1 MKFTKI
7 LALSAALTL
16 AGCNLDTPPEN
27 QLTQSNAFLTE
38 RDLNTTTTALQA
50 IMNNVIA
57 DSGLPIFIDVG
68 EISSEVRGGSAIK
81 NWNPK
86 SVLSGDIEWKGLYDL
101 IFTAHILL
109 DNIHKTTDLSTDRA
123 AYHKGQAYFSL
134 GFAYLCLVQRYGDCV
149 LLENSTKLSAY
160 PLTPQ
165 LTVLDKAIEYAQ
177 QAYSLL
183 PLYTQLRDHIG
194 LPLSVKQF
202 ASKGSA
208 AALLAHLYAWKGS
221 VIDIYKNSGER
232 SEEAYRLSV
241 EYASKL
247 IDGQVGPYAL
257 CASSEELCQ
266 RLSNPGQDNPEVI
279 FSVIFDRSRS
289 GGASESPLPTRGYV
303 SYPVDKTKSLG
314 DLTESTEFRVFK
326 SRIDE
331 LYPEATDA
339 RRSAYFFEI
348 DEPHIV
354 NGEDYALVY
363 KWRNALYEGSSTDE
377 FGESLR
383 SLDADFVIWR
393 LADIYLLRAECYA
406 KLGQDAAAM
415 ADLNAIRTRAEA
427 APYPHNGESDLKLA
441 IFREREKELFAEG
454 CRYWDVVRNGL
465 WTTEL
470 QGKFRTLSEAEV
482 LGGALHLPKPESA
495 YKHNGVTVNT
505 QIRESNY
512 WSRYK

>member
-7 LALSAALTL
+7 LALSAALAL
-16 AGCNLDTPPEN
+16 VGCNLDTPPEN

-38 RDLNTTTTALQA
+38 RDLNTTTTAIHA

-57 DSGLPIFIDVG
+57 DCGLPIFIDAG
-68 EISSEVRGGSAIK
+68 EISSEVSHGMTIK

-86 SVLSGDIEWKGLYDL
+86 SVLSGDIDWKGLYDL
-101 IFTAHILL
+101 AFTAHILL
-109 DNIHKTTDLSTDRA
+109 DNIDKTVDLPKERV
-123 AYHKGQAYFSL
+123 AYHKGQAYFAL
-134 GFAYLCLVQRYGDCV
+134 GYAYLCLVQRYGDCV
-149 LLENSTKLSAY
+149 LLENSTNLNAY

-165 LTVLDKAIEYAQ
+165 LAVLNKAIEYAVE
-177 QAYSLL
+177 AYKLL
-183 PLYTQLRDHIG
+183 PVYTQLRDYAGIA
-194 LPLSVKQF
+194 LSAKQF

-221 VIDIYKNSGER
+221 VIDNYKLSGQSSTE
-232 SEEAYRLSV
+232 SYRHSV
-241 EYASKL
+241 EYATKI
-247 IDGQVGPYAL
+247 IDREVGAYQL
-257 CASSEELCQ
+257 CASPEELCQ
-266 RLSNPGQDNPEVI
+266 RLSNPMQDNPEVI

-289 GGASESPLPTRGYV
+289 GGVSESPLPTRSYV

-314 DLTESTEFRVFK
+314 DLTESTEYRVYK
-326 SRIDE
+326 SKVDE

-354 NGEDYALVY
+354 NGEDYALVH
-363 KWRNALYEGSSTDE
+363 KWRNALYEGNSTDE

-383 SLDADFVIWR
+383 SIDADFVVWR
-393 LADIYLLRAECYA
+393 LADIYLLRGECYA
-406 KLGQDAAAM
+406 KLGQDAEAIQ
-415 ADLNAIRTRAEA
+415 DLNTVRTRAEA

-454 CRYWDVVRNGL
+454 CRYWDVLRAGL
-465 WTTEL
+465 WATEL
-470 QGKFRTLSEAEV
+470 QGKFRTLSDAEV
-482 LGGALHLPKPESA
+482 QGGALHLPKPEAA
-495 YKHNGVTVNT
+495 YKTNGITVNT

>member
-1 MKFTKI
+1 MKHSKI
-7 LALSAALTL
+7 LALVASLFL
-16 AGCNLDTPPEN
+16 VGCNLDTPPEN

-38 RDLNTTTTALQA
+38 RDLNTTTTAIHA

-57 DSGLPIFIDVG
+57 DSGLPIFIDAG
-68 EISSEVRGGSAIK
+68 EISSEVGHGTTVK
-81 NWNPK
+81 QWNPK
-86 SVLSGDIEWKGLYDL
+86 SILSGDIDWKGLYDL

-109 DNIHKTTDLSTDRA
+109 DNIHKTVGLPKERA
-123 AYHKGQAYFSL
+123 AYHKGQAYFAL
-134 GFAYLCLVQRYGDCV
+134 GFAYLCLVQRYGDCI
-149 LLENSTKLSAY
+149 LLDNSTNLSAY

-165 LTVLDKAIEYAQ
+165 LAVLNKAIEYARE
-177 QAYSLL
+177 AYGLL
-183 PLYTQLRDHIG
+183 PIHAQLKDYAGIA
-194 LPLSVKQF
+194 LTAKQF

-221 VIDIYKNSGER
+221 VIDNYKIS
-232 SEEAYRLSV
+232 SEPSSEAYRLSA
-241 EYASKL
+241 EYASKI
-247 IDGQVGPYAL
+247 IDGEAGAYQL
-257 CASSEELCQ
+257 CSSPEELCQ
-266 RLSNPGQDNPEVI
+266 KLSNPMQDNSEVI

-314 DLTESTEFRVFK
+314 DLTESTDYRVYK
-326 SRIDE
+326 GKVDE
-331 LYPEATDA
+331 VYPEATDA

-348 DEPHIV
+348 DQPHLV
-354 NGEDYALVY
+354 NGEDYALLY
-363 KWRNALYEGSSTDE
+363 KWRSALYEGNSTDE

-383 SLDADFVIWR
+383 SIDADFVVWR

-406 KLGQDAAAM
+406 KLGQDAEAVR
-415 ADLNAIRTRAEA
+415 DLNVIRTRAEA
-427 APYPHNGESDLKLA
+427 TAYPHNGENDLKLA

-454 CRYWDVVRNGL
+454 CRYWDVLRAGL
-465 WTTEL
+465 WNTEL
-470 QGKFRTLSEAEV
+470 QGKFRALSEADV

-495 YKHNGVTVNT
+495 YKHNGITVNT